1 MNLKYSIDDILIKN
15 DQKITD
21 KTINNS
27 FQKLIENDFSIFS
40 NSDMEPQIWECKWF
54 NNPNERG
61 YSQGDAFWLNTES
74 IDDFVV
80 SKNSQIYEYAR
91 NNSYLKDKI
100 KKYEYNNSEIHE
112 LYKNILSG
120 YYDRKYNIKLSALF
134 EIGNLK
140 EKTQI
145 RISKID
151 NNKYSIFDDDYWMDF
166 FVREG
171 SIENLD
177 SVFNNILS
185 THIEKYHLSSENID
199 LEDYA
204 NIEMDNISK
213 IQKLMN
219 HTCEIH
225 NSTRYGFDYLISN
238 EIDYGT
244 DTITVGVLSS
254 YEYLI
259 TSSWFELTGDPVYI
273 LNNSIKK
280 EYLESKLR
288 NVINYNQLEQF
299 FSTIQDDEGFG
310 DVTFQLSTLNPS
322 GYTYPNYFKYAE
334 EQYEKVKMLIN
345 KYYVSQ
351 YCIGKIITDS
361 PDEDLVSFY
370 TLKTPNIISSLNDID
385 DDLKNRYIP
394 HNVETLSTLTIN
406 TTREISLF
414 DSWIKYYNSGVV
426 EQGGF
431 VNCGNNSNDII
442 MTIPLKQ
449 PYEYIIT
456 TKSIYGEVIHISEDI
471 DFNPSNSL
479 RENNRYTISI
489 SPISNSYNDNDNIEI
504 VGIRNDSFDVLIRK
518 NSPTMFQY
526 QVQGIIGSD

>member
-1 MNLKYSIDDILIKN
+1 MNLRYGLDEILIKD

-54 NNPNERG
+54 NNPNEKG

-74 IDDFVV
+74 IDDLVI
-80 SKNSQIYEYAR
+80 SKHSQIYEYAR

-100 KKYEYNNSEIHE
+100 KKYEYNNAEIHE

-120 YYDRKYNIKLSALF
+120 YYDRKYNIRLSALF
-134 EIGNLK
+134 EIGDLK

-151 NNKYSIFDDDYWMDF
+151 NNKYSIFDDNYWMDF

-177 SVFNNILS
+177 SIFNNVLS
-185 THIEKYHLSSENID
+185 DHIEKYHLSGENVNLD
-199 LEDYA
+199 DYA
-204 NIEMDNISK
+204 NIEMNNISK
-213 IQKLMN
+213 VQKLMN

-238 EIDYGT
+238 EIEYGDNVILVDILSVYDYS
-244 DTITVGVLSS
+244 TISNW
-254 YEYLI
+254 Y
-259 TSSWFELTGDPVYI
+259 ELTGDTVYT

-280 EYLESKLR
+280 DELESKLR
-288 NVINYNQLEQF
+288 NVINYSQLEQF
-299 FSTIQDDEGFG
+299 FSTLLDDEGFG
-310 DVTFQLSTLNPS
+310 DITFQLSTSNPS
-322 GYTYPNYFKYAE
+322 GYTYPNYFKYTE
-334 EQYEKVKMLIN
+334 EQYEKVEMLLN
-345 KYYVSQ
+345 KYYISQ
-351 YCIGKIITDS
+351 YCIGKIVTDS
-361 PDEDLVSFY
+361 PSEDLKSFY
-370 TLKTPNIISSLNDID
+370 TLKTPTIITSLDDIEEEFQ
-385 DDLKNRYIP
+385 NRYILQSF
-394 HNVETLSTLTIN
+394 ETLSSVTIN

-414 DSWIKYYNSGVV
+414 DSWVKYYNSGIVV
-426 EQGGF
+426 QGGF
-431 VNCGNNSNDII
+431 VNCGGNSGDVI

-456 TKSIYGEVIHISEDI
+456 TKSMYGEVTHITEDI
-471 DFNPSNSL
+471 EFNPSNSL

-489 SPISNSYNDNDNIEI
+489 SPISNSYNDGDNIEI
-504 VGIRNDSFDVLIRK
+504 VGIRNNEFDVLIKK
-518 NSPTMFQY
+518 NSPPMFQY